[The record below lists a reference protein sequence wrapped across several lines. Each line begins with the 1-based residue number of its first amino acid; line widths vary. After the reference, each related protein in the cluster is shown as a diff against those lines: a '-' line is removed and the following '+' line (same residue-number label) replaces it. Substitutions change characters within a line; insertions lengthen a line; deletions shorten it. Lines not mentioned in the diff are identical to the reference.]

1 MNAYESRIMFLE
13 EKLKISEDLNELQ
26 TKLIEQLEKKINLLE
41 KLNGKI

>member
-1 MNAYESRIMFLE
+1 MNAYESRIMYLAK
-13 EKLKISEDLNELQ
+13 KLKISEDLNELQ